1 MRGMRRINVRFKDK
15 DLNTIEKTKC
25 YGEKKNGDSGWRAG
39 VAGKLRGWSQGW
51 DSKKAGT

>member
-1 MRGMRRINVRFKDK
+1 MRRINVRFKDK